1 MIDCKRYNIHC
12 IRKAYLTLGFFFI
25 SCLFLNAQN
34 LNLLDSLEFIY
45 SSSDYEMQQELKILK
60 ELAVS
65 HTSTDKKLMYS
76 ELLIQKSFNS
86 DSSDY
91 LFSGYLEKG
100 NALRLKSDLSHALE
114 SYFECARIAEET
126 ENNNQL
132 GKVYIAIAD
141 VYSIMG
147 NHQNAVKYHQNAIAI
162 LRHEND
168 SISIASALLNAGD
181 ELINV
186 NNLDSALK
194 YTTEAEVIFNQLGSK
209 IGQAYS
215 LGNLGMIYA
224 KLGLDLKAEYHMNK
238 AILLLQDLQEYY
250 PIAVYLT
257 YISDI
262 YSEKGEEKLAFNYAM
277 LSLELAQKHGMKK
290 QVSDAYLTLSK
301 ISELAGKTEEAFG
314 YFKNHIAYKDSVNN
328 ITLVQQMGDL
338 RTDYEVSKKQIEVDL
353 LNQQKKTQQIIVI
366 AVIIALILIGLLAF
380 GLYRRYLF
388 IQKTKLIIE
397 KEKNRSDELLL
408 NILPRETANEL
419 KLSGKVKAKKF
430 ESVTVLFLD
439 FKSFTQYA
447 EKLSPE
453 VLVEQV
459 DYYFSGFDQI
469 MERFGLE
476 KIKTIGDAYMCA
488 GGLPFPS
495 PDHAT
500 KMVLAAF
507 EMAQFVRDAKKMNS
521 VSQFE
526 VRIGIHTGPVVAGVV
541 GTKKFAYDIW
551 GDTVNIAARMES
563 SSEPGKINISESTY
577 QLIKDEFDCEFR
589 GEIEAKNRGMMKM
602 YYATARKASTAP
614 DKQIAHRQ

>member
-1 MIDCKRYNIHC
+1 MIELKFNRIR
-12 IRKAYLTLGFFFI
+12 IKRKAYLTVGFFFI
-25 SCLFLNAQN
+25 SCLLANAQR
-34 LNLLDSLEFIY
+34 LSLIDSLESVY
-45 SSSDYEMQQELKILK
+45 SAGNYNAQDELNILK
-60 ELAVS
+60 ELAIN
-65 HTSTDKKLMYS
+65 HTSNDKKILFS
-76 ELLIQKSFNS
+76 EQLIKKAQKLGSP
-86 DSSDY
+86 DY

-100 NALRLKSDLSHALE
+100 NALRLRSDLSHALE
-114 SYFECARIAEET
+114 SYFEGARIAEEN

-147 NHQNAVKYHQNAIAI
+147 NHQNAVKYHQNAIRI
-162 LRHEND
+162 LRREND
-168 SISIASALLNAGD
+168 STSMASALLNAGD

-186 NNLDSALK
+186 NSLDSALK

-262 YSEKGEEKLAFNYAM
+262 YLEKGEEKLAFNYAM

-290 QVSDAYLTLSK
+290 QVSDAYLTLSRIYEHEGNTK
-301 ISELAGKTEEAFG
+301 EAFK
-314 YFKNHIAYKDSVNN
+314 YFKNHITYKDSVNN
-328 ITLVQQMGDL
+328 ITSVQQMADL
-338 RTDYEVSKKQIEVDL
+338 RTDFEVSKKQIEVDL

-366 AVIIALILIGLLAF
+366 AAVIALILIGLLAF

-388 IQKTKLIIE
+388 IQKTKQIIE
-397 KEKNRSDELLL
+397 KERNRSDELLL
-408 NILPRETANEL
+408 NILPKETANEL
-419 KLSGKVKAKKF
+419 KLNGKVAAKKF
-430 ESVTVLFLD
+430 KSVTVLFSD

-447 EKLSPE
+447 EQLSPE
-453 VLVEQV
+453 LLVERV
-459 DYYFSGFDQI
+459 DYYFSQFDQI
-469 MERFGLE
+469 MEKYGLE

-488 GGLPFPS
+488 GGLPFPGH
-495 PDHAT
+495 DHAV
-500 KMVLAAF
+500 KMVLAAL
-507 EMAQFVRDAKKMNS
+507 EMAQFVKEVKKENPNN
-521 VSQFE
+521 QFE

-577 QLIKDEFDCEFR
+577 QLIKDTFECEFR

-602 YYATARKASTAP
+602 YYVTARKESASTSQA
-614 DKQIAHRQ
+614 IHRL